1 MRLLLKVV
9 LLENANLT
17 SQLALSS
24 RLISFARYLKSQG
37 DEVTIICANKDSYI
51 RDRIKII
58 GNNCSTYTPLGNLKY
73 ILKTFII
80 LKKLEDI
87 DIIHVFQ
94 PNLSALTPIFMSRI
108 KSKINCKV
116 VNDIRSLWIEMGIA
130 KIELSMKK
138 GRILQFLLYSIES
151 MLLNQVDLHIF
162 ITKDH
167 KRHYEKITK
176 KRFPNSIIIPN
187 AIDYKNFNLEKR
199 MGNFKRIIF
208 GYIGSLQKLRG
219 LEQIYSVF
227 KKIKDI
233 ELHLYG
239 SPEPSNLPENVK
251 FFGYISYDEIPN
263 VLRKFDVGL
272 VHVKNSS
279 NYWYTLITNMDGY
292 PRKIIEYMGASLP
305 ILASNQKVNKTA
317 CRECALFYDPDN
329 IADIKEKIRT
339 FRDNEE
345 MRIKMGKKGN
355 DILKQNYSFEIV
367 GKKLRSIYKFLI
379 NSKLGNET

>member
-1 MRLLLKVV
+1 MKVV

-58 GNNCSTYTPLGNLKY
+58 GNNCSTYTPFGNLKY
-73 ILKTFII
+73 IFKTSKI
-80 LKKLEDI
+80 LKKLGDI

-94 PNLSALTPIFMSRI
+94 PNFSALAPIFISRI
-108 KSKINCKV
+108 KSKTKCKI

-151 MLLNQVDLHIF
+151 MLLNRVDLHIF

-167 KRHYEKITK
+167 KKHYEKITK
-176 KRFPNSIIIPN
+176 KKFPNSIIIPN

-199 MGNFKRIIF
+199 MGNIKRIIF

-219 LEQIYSVF
+219 LEKIYSVF
-227 KKIKDI
+227 KKIKDV

-239 SPEPSNLPENVK
+239 SPEPDNLPENVK

-263 VLRKFDVGL
+263 ILRKFDVGL
-272 VHVKNSS
+272 VHVNNSS
-279 NYWYTLITNMDGY
+279 NYWYALITNMDGY
-292 PRKIIEYMGASLP
+292 PRKILEYMGASLP
-305 ILASNQKVNKTA
+305 ILSSNQKVNKTA
-317 CRECALFYDPDN
+317 CRECALFYDPYN
-329 IADIKEKIRT
+329 ITDIKEKIRN
-339 FRDNEE
+339 FRDNEG

-355 DILKQNYSFEIV
+355 EILKQNYSLEIV
-367 GKKLRSIYKFLI
+367 GKKLRGFYKFLI
-379 NSKLGNET
+379 NSKLGSET